1 VQQASA
7 KVTDTSKRLEAGLA
21 TSQELVTKSK
31 DLKTASENIGES
43 VGIIAKVADQT
54 NLLALNA
61 AIEAARAKEHGKG
74 FAVVADETRALAE
87 INAKNADATR
97 EVVNKIQSSIEKVGI
112 NILEAKDIIQN
123 AADNANK
130 IADQGADVLALAENG
145 VNNTTSAE
153 EKLEILLEEVNIM
166 QSSSQAIATA
176 AEEQSSAVNEASA
189 SIEAQAGALAESE
202 QAASQLS
209 DLAEALKTSTDASKD
224 AAEIAAIAEELTQA
238 IGSINQSIDEIVGA
252 LNQIETASELAEKD
266 ARKNSETA
274 ATCANLVAES
284 KDLLVNA
291 NKNVNQLKDDLMAN
305 IDSLN
310 NIIDLVNHS
319 IDKGSF
325 TTNEM
330 LEVEQNAM
338 SINKT
343 LRKIENIVGQ
353 TTTLAV
359 SGNIEAARAGE
370 FGKGFAVV
378 SSDIRNLAIDAGANI
393 DKIIDTM
400 NILDSEVANI
410 IRDWGI
416 AVAEQEAE
424 KSQLL
429 NVTDELK
436 IVAKDTEKVITLL
449 DSLSAYADENLTA
462 LEQARTGSE
471 QITTAAGQ
479 AMSNSAESKSAAEL
493 IQNTVGRMNELV
505 EELAVAADELQ
516 RG

>member
-1 VQQASA
+1 MI
-7 KVTDTSKRLEAGLA
+7 K
-21 TSQELVTKSK
+21 
-31 DLKTASENIGES
+31 
-43 VGIIAKVADQT
+43 
-54 NLLALNA
+54 
-61 AIEAARAKEHGKG
+61 
-74 FAVVADETRALAE
+74 
-87 INAKNADATR
+87 
-97 EVVNKIQSSIEKVGI
+97 
-112 NILEAKDIIQN
+112 
-123 AADNANK
+123 
-130 IADQGADVLALAENG
+130 
-145 VNNTTSAE
+145 
-153 EKLEILLEEVNIM
+153 
-166 QSSSQAIATA
+166 
-176 AEEQSSAVNEASA
+176 
-189 SIEAQAGALAESE
+189 
-202 QAASQLS
+202 
-209 DLAEALKTSTDASKD
+209 
-224 AAEIAAIAEELTQA
+224 
-238 IGSINQSIDEIVGA
+238 
-252 LNQIETASELAEKD
+252 
-266 ARKNSETA
+266 
-274 ATCANLVAES
+274 
-284 KDLLVNA
+284 
-291 NKNVNQLKDDLMAN
+291 
-305 IDSLN
+305 
-310 NIIDLVNHS
+310 
-319 IDKGSF
+319 
-325 TTNEM
+325 
-330 LEVEQNAM
+330 VEQNAM
-338 SINKT
+338 NINKT